1 MSRLATMDLQMIC
14 IQVSSEM
21 LDELLGF
28 FELFFNQREG
38 GGEEEPLLLRT
49 VVKNK

>member
-1 MSRLATMDLQMIC
+1 MDLQMIC
-14 IQVSSEM
+14 VQVSSEM

-28 FELFFNQREG
+28 FELYFLTSADG
-38 GGEEEPLLLRT
+38 GGGKEPLLLRT